1 MERRQTLLAK
11 EDLHILEYDL
21 NVFYADLGTEDD
33 DGNNQWEDVYT
44 IQPCIYFIVKDT
56 WMSYRMY
63 MEAFKLDLAE
73 TRAIAPDFP
82 MEEWGDDFFISLEY
96 FVNTCKTLPESLSS
110 KLDRL
115 PPIESHVLQTSL
127 GPEIQWL

>member
-1 MERRQTLLAK
+1 MERTQKLLDK

-21 NVFYADLGTEDD
+21 NVFYADLGHDENDI
-33 DGNNQWEDVYT
+33 NQWEDVYT
-44 IQPCIYFIVKDT
+44 IQPSVYFVVKDT
-56 WMSYRMY
+56 WTSHRMY

-82 MEEWGDDFFISLEY
+82 IEEWGDDFFISLEY
-96 FVNTCKTLPESLSS
+96 FVNTCKVLPESISS

-115 PPIESHVLQTSL
+115 PPIESHVLQTNL